1 MTIAVTGAAG
11 FIGYHVAQALLE
23 RGERILGLDN
33 RNAYYDVRLKDARLA
48 RLSSHPGFA
57 FVQLDVS
64 SRNDVFRVLD
74 GAEITGIVHLAA
86 QAGVRHS
93 TVDPYSYVTSNVMG
107 HLVMLEAARRL
118 PKLRHFVYA
127 SSSSVYGANTSLPFA
142 EADRVDQPTS
152 LYAATKRADEL
163 MSHAYHHL
171 YDLPQ
176 TGLRFF
182 TVYGPWGRPDMAYF
196 AFAQAIAA
204 GQPITLYDG
213 DTLRR
218 DFTYIDDI
226 VQGVIGCL
234 DRPPASGEGP
244 RIFNL
249 GNHRSERVSDL
260 VRLLE
265 AGLER
270 KAIIRTAPRPAADV
284 EETWAQVDMVRD
296 LTGFAPSTPLAVGIG
311 RFVEWFR
318 DYHAL

>member
-152 LYAATKRADEL
+152 L
-163 MSHAYHHL
+163 
-171 YDLPQ
+171 
-176 TGLRFF
+176 
-182 TVYGPWGRPDMAYF
+182 
-196 AFAQAIAA
+196 
-204 GQPITLYDG
+204 
-213 DTLRR
+213 LRR
-218 DFTYIDDI
+218 
-226 VQGVIGCL
+226 
-234 DRPPASGEGP
+234 
-244 RIFNL
+244 
-249 GNHRSERVSDL
+249 RS
-260 VRLLE
+260 
-265 AGLER
+265 
-270 KAIIRTAPRPAADV
+270 AP
-284 EETWAQVDMVRD
+284 M
-296 LTGFAPSTPLAVGIG
+296 S
-311 RFVEWFR
+311 
-318 DYHAL
+318 